1 MRGALCGDLSSNYS
15 QYTRKV
21 NSSEFTLSANQMP
34 RFRVNSLVCI
44 GELLKAHQKPGNIF
58 NIFNIFNRPSIYT

>member
-1 MRGALCGDLSSNYS
+1 MF
-15 QYTRKV
+15 V
-21 NSSEFTLSANQMP
+21 NSSEFTLSTNEMP

-58 NIFNIFNRPSIYT
+58 NIFNIFNRSSIDTTFLESRV